1 MNTNSVNNA
10 NVTVSTQ
17 ANAEISEVIQGIN
30 FYTINFAI
38 SAWTSERSILPEE
51 MEQFANSGVPT
62 PVLDAIRDGKLGKG
76 KILTYDK
83 EALKV
88 FDAFRGRIRD
98 KLRDLHSFP
107 YLGGSYIFC
116 DEAKYREAL
125 DFIKSQEPEYW
136 EKFQYFKDHYDEV
149 LEKYIRANPQHEV
162 IIRQKLI
169 PKDLVM
175 SKFSYRFISFENIL
189 PAQGKERFYEVIFDS
204 LMDTIRKKANE
215 ALTNQVGLRGVKTM
229 VQYIEDICTE
239 FKPVATA
246 KLDNLISACQSI
258 LGSVDAIPVSDRK
271 KRFKEICGNLA
282 DENWLDSIMEGTQP
296 STAQESAPEQ
306 KADNTSTVQSPVQTG
321 WQNSMW

>member
-1 MNTNSVNNA
+1 MTTSNVSNTTNT
-10 NVTVSTQ
+10 TVSS
-17 ANAEISEVIQGIN
+17 NVESVIQGIN

-38 SAWTSERSILPEE
+38 SAWTSERNIAPEE
-51 MEQFANSGVPT
+51 MEKFAQNGVPT

-116 DEAKYREAL
+116 DEQKYREAL

-162 IIRQKLI
+162 IIRQKII
-169 PKDLVM
+169 PKELVM
-175 SKFSYRFISFENIL
+175 TKFSYRFISFENIL

-204 LMDTIRKKANE
+204 LMDTVRKKANE
-215 ALTNQVGLRGVKTM
+215 ALTNKVGLRGLKTM

-239 FKPVATA
+239 FKPVAA
-246 KLDNLISACQSI
+246 EKLDKLISECQNV
-258 LGSVDAIPVSDRK
+258 LDSVDAIPVSDRK
-271 KRFKEICGNLA
+271 KRFSEICGNLA
-282 DENWLDSIMEGTQP
+282 DENWLDSIMEGTKP
-296 STAQESAPEQ
+296 TAQEPAPEQ
-306 KADNTSTVQSPVQTG
+306 KAEATNVQTPVVTG

>member
-162 IIRQKLI
+162 IIRQKII
-169 PKDLVM
+169 PKELVM
-175 SKFSYRFISFENIL
+175 TKFSYRYISFENIL

-282 DENWLDSIMEGTQP
+282 DENWLTSIMEGTQP
-296 STAQESAPEQ
+296 TAQEPAPEQ
-306 KADNTSTVQSPVQTG
+306 KAETTATVQSPVQTG

>member
-1 MNTNSVNNA
+1 MTTSNVSNTTNT
-10 NVTVSTQ
+10 TVSS
-17 ANAEISEVIQGIN
+17 NVESVIQGIN

-38 SAWTSERSILPEE
+38 SAWTSERNIAPEE
-51 MEQFANSGVPT
+51 MEKFAQNGVPT

-116 DEAKYREAL
+116 DEQKYREAL

-162 IIRQKLI
+162 IIRQKII
-169 PKDLVM
+169 PKELVM
-175 SKFSYRFISFENIL
+175 TKFSYRFISFENIL

-204 LMDTIRKKANE
+204 LMDTVRKKANE
-215 ALTNQVGLRGVKTM
+215 ALTNKVGLRGLKTM

-239 FKPVATA
+239 FKPVAA
-246 KLDNLISACQSI
+246 EKLDKLISECQNV
-258 LGSVDAIPVSDRK
+258 LDSVDAIPVSDRK
-271 KRFKEICGNLA
+271 KRFSEICGNLA
-282 DENWLDSIMEGTQP
+282 DENWLDSIMEGTKP
-296 STAQESAPEQ
+296 TAQEPAPEQ
-306 KADNTSTVQSPVQTG
+306 KAEATNVQTPVSTG

>member
-1 MNTNSVNNA
+1 MTDTT
-10 NVTVSTQ
+10 TVST
-17 ANAEISEVIQGIN
+17 NTTVSSSNNNVESVIQGIN

-38 SAWTSERSILPEE
+38 SAWTSERNIAPEE
-51 MEQFANSGVPT
+51 MEKFAQNGGPT

-116 DEAKYREAL
+116 DEQKYREAL

-162 IIRQKLI
+162 IIRQKII
-169 PKDLVM
+169 PKELVM
-175 SKFSYRFISFENIL
+175 TKFSYRFISFENIL

-204 LMDTIRKKANE
+204 LMDTVRKKANE
-215 ALTNQVGLRGVKTM
+215 ALTNKVGLRGLKTM

-239 FKPVATA
+239 FKPVAA
-246 KLDNLISACQSI
+246 EKLDKLISECQNV
-258 LGSVDAIPVSDRK
+258 LDSVDAIPVSDRK
-271 KRFKEICGNLA
+271 KRFSEICGNLA
-282 DENWLDSIMEGTQP
+282 DENWLDSIMEGTKP
-296 STAQESAPEQ
+296 TAQESAPEQ
-306 KADNTSTVQSPVQTG
+306 KADTTTATVQSPVQTG

>member
-1 MNTNSVNNA
+1 MTTSNVSNTTNT
-10 NVTVSTQ
+10 TVSS
-17 ANAEISEVIQGIN
+17 NVESVIQGIN

-38 SAWTSERSILPEE
+38 SAWTSERNIAPEE
-51 MEQFANSGVPT
+51 MEKFAQNGVPT

-116 DEAKYREAL
+116 DEQKYREAL
-125 DFIKSQEPEYW
+125 DFIKNQEPEYW
-136 EKFQYFKDHYDEV
+136 EKFQYFKSHYDEV
-149 LEKYIRANPQHEV
+149 LEKYIQENPQHEV
-162 IIRQKLI
+162 IIRQKII
-169 PKDLVM
+169 PKELVM
-175 SKFSYRFISFENIL
+175 SKFSYRYISFENIL
-189 PAQGKERFYEVIFDS
+189 PAQGKEKFYEVIFDS
-204 LMDTIRKKANE
+204 LVDTVRKKANE

-239 FKPVATA
+239 FKPVATT
-246 KLDNLISACQSI
+246 KLNNLISACQSI
-258 LGSVDAIPVSDRK
+258 LGSVDSIPVSDRK

-296 STAQESAPEQ
+296 TAQEAPEQ
-306 KADNTSTVQSPVQTG
+306 KAEATSAVQSPVQTG

>member
-1 MNTNSVNNA
+1 MTDTT
-10 NVTVSTQ
+10 TVST
-17 ANAEISEVIQGIN
+17 NTTVSSSNNNVESVIQGIN

-38 SAWTSERSILPEE
+38 SAWTSERNIAPEE
-51 MEQFANSGVPT
+51 MEKFAQNGVPT

-116 DEAKYREAL
+116 DEQKYREAL

-136 EKFQYFKDHYDEV
+136 EKFQYFKSHYDEV
-149 LEKYIRANPQHEV
+149 LEKYIQANPQHEV

-175 SKFSYRFISFENIL
+175 SKFSYRYISFENIL

-239 FKPVATA
+239 FKPVATT

-296 STAQESAPEQ
+296 TTAQESAPEQ
-306 KADNTSTVQSPVQTG
+306 KADNTSTVQSPVVTG

>member
-30 FYTINFAI
+30 FYTINFSI

-136 EKFQYFKDHYDEV
+136 EKFQYFKNHFDEV

-175 SKFSYRFISFENIL
+175 SKFSYRYISFENIL
-189 PAQGKERFYEVIFDS
+189 PAQGKEKFYEVIFDS
-204 LMDTIRKKANE
+204 LVDTVRKKANE

-246 KLDNLISACQSI
+246 KLDNLISECQSI

-282 DENWLDSIMEGTQP
+282 DENWLDSIMEGTKP
-296 STAQESAPEQ
+296 TAQEPAPEQ
-306 KADNTSTVQSPVQTG
+306 KAEATNVQTPVSTG

>member
-1 MNTNSVNNA
+1 MTTSNVSNTTNT
-10 NVTVSTQ
+10 TVSS
-17 ANAEISEVIQGIN
+17 NVESVIQGIN

-38 SAWTSERSILPEE
+38 SAWTSERNIAPEE
-51 MEQFANSGVPT
+51 MEKFAQNGVPT

-116 DEAKYREAL
+116 DEQKYREAL

-162 IIRQKLI
+162 IIRQKII
-169 PKDLVM
+169 PKELVM
-175 SKFSYRFISFENIL
+175 TKFSYRFISFENIL

-204 LMDTIRKKANE
+204 LMDTVRKKANE
-215 ALTNQVGLRGVKTM
+215 ALTNKVGLRGLKTM

-271 KRFKEICGNLA
+271 KRFSEICGNLA
-282 DENWLDSIMEGTQP
+282 DENWLDSIMEGTKP
-296 STAQESAPEQ
+296 TAQEPAPEQ
-306 KADNTSTVQSPVQTG
+306 KAEATNVQTPVSTG